1 MNDAE
6 KILTVLSKSQLSFIE
21 SELGISAEQIKE
33 MTDDSVSD
41 MYEKVSW
48 IEVDET
54 IAADKERDGEYSDRE
69 RMAEGIVTLIGNTL
83 YRPADEP
90 E

>member
-6 KILTVLSKSQLSFIE
+6 KILTVLSKSQLNFIE
-21 SELGISAEQIKE
+21 AELGTSAEQIKE
-33 MTDDSVSD
+33 MTDDSVFD

-54 IAADKERDGEYSDRE
+54 ITAEEERNGKYSDRE

-83 YRPADEP
+83 YRQEDEP